1 MNTWHSTWL
10 ISPELLF
17 GGLVASALVTALF
30 GLLAIKGGPVDIP
43 RERGLHRTPTPTS
56 GGLAIMAG
64 SALII
69 GLVLAFFGHS
79 IPGNWRDGAI
89 LFGFASLMGLSGA
102 LDDLIDLPPK
112 LRLGFQIGMCLGFA
126 WFYRVTNLDFGFGL
140 SVNIWPPLSLLG
152 SAAWLVL
159 GINTLNFMDGSNG
172 LALGTQTIAM
182 LVFSG
187 VILWLA
193 GSVPLGSCLG
203 GILLIFVCVGGA
215 HLGFTPLNMPMGK
228 VFQGDAGALF
238 AGSMITGGTLVLKI
252 YGVTSAWFGGF
263 LLAPLLVDVIL
274 TLVMR
279 ASQGKDVLRPHKE
292 HLYQLWLQRADPCHG
307 RLALRVWCLCAFSA
321 GVGLSV
327 RGLDHAYN
335 VDLRFTALMVLITV
349 YSIGWLLIRKRLLK
363 RPLVASARP

>member
-1 MNTWHSTWL
+1 MSTWHSAWL
-10 ISPELLF
+10 IPPELLL
-17 GGLVASALVTALF
+17 GALVASAIVSALF
-30 GLLAIKGGPVDIP
+30 GLLVVKSGPVDIP
-43 RERGLHRTPTPTS
+43 RERGSHRVPTPTS

-64 SALII
+64 SSLII

-112 LRLGFQIGMCLGFA
+112 LRLGFQIAMCLGFA
-126 WFYRVTNLDFGFGL
+126 WFYRVTNLDFGPGMT
-140 SVNIWPPLSLLG
+140 VNIWPPLSLLG

-172 LALGTQTIAM
+172 LALGTQAIAM

-203 GILLIFVCVGGA
+203 VILLIFVCVGGA

-238 AGSMITGGTLVLKI
+238 GGAMITGGTLVLKV
-252 YGVTSAWFGGF
+252 YGVSSAWFGGF
-263 LLAPLLVDVIL
+263 LLAPLLVDVVL
-274 TLVMR
+274 TLFMR

-292 HLYQLWLQRADPCHG
+292 HLYQLWLQRADPSHG
-307 RLALRVWCLCAFSA
+307 RLALRIWGLCAFSA
-321 GVGLSV
+321 AVGLTARV
-327 RGLDHAYN
+327 LDHKY
-335 VDLRFTALMVLITV
+335 DLDMRFLVLVIIITG
-349 YSIGWLLIRKRLLK
+349 YSFGWLHIRKSLLN
-363 RPLVASARP
+363 RPPLSARP